1 MVFDKRATKRRR
13 KMVGALLGGGVVFG
27 GFVSSC
33 DDRLIELTRFLDP
46 CGTILANCQPGQL
59 AAQNA
64 DIGDPCFLC
73 AIPGTCDSDDPFLN
87 ICG

>member
-1 MVFDKRATKRRR
+1 MILDKRTSTRRR
-13 KMVGALLGGGVVFG
+13 KLMGMLLGGGLAM
-27 GFVSSC
+27 GFVQSC
-33 DDRLIELTRFLDP
+33 DDRLITLTGFFDP
-46 CGTILANCQPGQL
+46 CGTILANCQPGQF